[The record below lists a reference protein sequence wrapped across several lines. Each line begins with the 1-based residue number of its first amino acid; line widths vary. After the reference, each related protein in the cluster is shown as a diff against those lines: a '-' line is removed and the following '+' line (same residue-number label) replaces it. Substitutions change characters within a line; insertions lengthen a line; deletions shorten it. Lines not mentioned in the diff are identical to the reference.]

1 MPGKIIEKNCENCG
15 NIFKTRRGVYCSV
28 ACSNAARDISNETK
42 DKLRVK
48 SREYL
53 LTPEGVANRNLAG
66 PNQITI
72 EDFAVDIPE
81 IKDLRDYD
89 GLDGYARAE
98 DW

>member
-1 MPGKIIEKNCENCG
+1 MPGKIIEKNCGNCG

-28 ACSNAARDISNETK
+28 ACANADRDISNETK